1 MVDAETIKAIEEERD
16 YWQRQ
21 AEESGDLTGLAYGH
35 ISKGVQQALNA
46 IQRHEYGVC
55 AKTYAEVEQQMKE
68 FKAAREGREHE
79 SLGN

>member
-21 AEESGDLTGLAYGH
+21 AEEAGDLTVAYGH

-55 AKTYAEVEQQMKE
+55 AKTYAEVEQQIKE
-68 FKAAREGREHE
+68 FKAAREGREYE